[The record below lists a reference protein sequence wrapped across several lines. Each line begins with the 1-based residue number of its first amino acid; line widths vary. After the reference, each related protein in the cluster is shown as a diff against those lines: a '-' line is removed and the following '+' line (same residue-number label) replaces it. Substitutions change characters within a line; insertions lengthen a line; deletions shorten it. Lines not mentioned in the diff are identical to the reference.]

1 MTFFAA
7 AALAAVTWYPAPD
20 WVDRPDPV
28 ASVHARKGGRIR
40 FNGASAPESNNAY
53 IDTSSYTSMMFSMM
67 YLPLISTD
75 SETLEFTPCVAKK
88 WSVSDDWN
96 EYTFVIDERATWS
109 DGRPVSASDVK
120 WTFDAVMDRKS
131 NSGPYKTMLGCFESP
146 EILDSDSERP
156 LKIRFRKKGN
166 TPRNWRDIMHCGTFW
181 ILPRH
186 AFEGKDFNKLDFLG
200 APSGGPY
207 MISKVDDNVETVY
220 SRVKTWWRKDFPSCR
235 HVYNFD
241 EIVLRYYAENENGFF
256 ALMKNMIDVYPV
268 YSARLWV
275 QSANGKAYDR
285 NWLLKRRVTNHEPV
299 GYQGFA
305 MNMRNFPFDDV
316 RVRKAM
322 AKLIDRV
329 MMNRT
334 MMYNEYFM
342 QNSFFSDL
350 YDEEH
355 PCRNELLLFDS
366 EGAAKLLKE
375 AGFSKNPETGI
386 LEKDGRQFVFRFL
399 TREQNNDKFLVH
411 FKTAL
416 ENLGIRMHI
425 ERKDFTSWMKDMDDF
440 NFQMTW
446 SAMGASIFRNPEI
459 MWLSSEADRKTS
471 GNYTGF
477 KSEEV
482 DRLIA
487 EEKSMM
493 TVAERNAAY
502 REIDRL
508 IAAEHPYAFLWNISA
523 KRLIYWNKFGMP
535 DTVLSRYSN
544 EEAVLSYW
552 WFDPDKDEELR
563 EAQKRNAFLPIVPV
577 EVDFDQK
584 FKKAK

>member
-28 ASVHARKGGRIR
+28 ASVHAKKGGRIR

-88 WSVSDDWN
+88 WAVSDDWN

-109 DGRPVSASDVK
+109 DGRPVSALDVK
-120 WTFDAVMDRKS
+120 WTFDAIMDRKS
-131 NSGPYKTMLGCFESP
+131 NSGPYKTMLGGFESP
-146 EILDSDSERP
+146 EILDADTDRP
-156 LKIRFRKKGN
+156 LTVKFRKKGS
-166 TPRNWRDIMHCGTFW
+166 TPRNWRDLMHCGTFW

-200 APSGGPY
+200 APAGGPY
-207 MISKVDDNVETVY
+207 MISKVDENVETVY
-220 SRVKTWWRKDFPSCR
+220 SRVKTWWRKDLPSCR

-241 EIVLRYYAENENGFF
+241 EIVMRYYAENENGFF

-285 NWLLKRRVTNHEPV
+285 NWILKRRVTNHEPV

-322 AKLIDRV
+322 AKLVDRV

-342 QNSFFSDL
+342 QNSFYGDL

-355 PCRNELLLFDS
+355 PCPNELVLFDS
-366 EGAAKLLKE
+366 EGAAELLKE
-375 AGFSKNPETGI
+375 AGFSKNPETGV
-386 LEKDGRQFVFRFL
+386 LEKDGRPFVFKFL

-416 ENLGIRMHI
+416 ENLGIKMHI

-459 MWLSSEADRKTS
+459 FWLSSEADRKTS

-477 KSEEV
+477 RSEEV
-482 DRLIA
+482 DRIIA
-487 EEKSMM
+487 AEKSMM

-508 IAAEHPYAFLWNISA
+508 VSAEHPYAFLWNISA

-535 DTVLSRYSN
+535 DTILSRYSN

-552 WFDPDKDEELR
+552 WFDADKDEELR
-563 EAQKRNAFLPIVPV
+563 DAQKRNAFLPKVPV
-577 EVDFDQK
+577 EVDFDKK

>member
-1 MTFFAA
+1 
-7 AALAAVTWYPAPD
+7 
-20 WVDRPDPV
+20 
-28 ASVHARKGGRIR
+28 
-40 FNGASAPESNNAY
+40 
-53 IDTSSYTSMMFSMM
+53 
-67 YLPLISTD
+67 
-75 SETLEFTPCVAKK
+75 
-88 WSVSDDWN
+88 
-96 EYTFVIDERATWS
+96 
-109 DGRPVSASDVK
+109 
-120 WTFDAVMDRKS
+120 
-131 NSGPYKTMLGCFESP
+131 
-146 EILDSDSERP
+146 
-156 LKIRFRKKGN
+156 
-166 TPRNWRDIMHCGTFW
+166 
-181 ILPRH
+181 
-186 AFEGKDFNKLDFLG
+186 
-200 APSGGPY
+200 
-207 MISKVDDNVETVY
+207 
-220 SRVKTWWRKDFPSCR
+220 
-235 HVYNFD
+235 
-241 EIVLRYYAENENGFF
+241 
-256 ALMKNMIDVYPV
+256 
-268 YSARLWV
+268 V

-285 NWLLKRRVTNHEPV
+285 NWILKRRVTNHEPV

-322 AKLIDRV
+322 AKLVDRV

-342 QNSFFSDL
+342 QNSFYGDL

-355 PCRNELLLFDS
+355 PCPNELVLFDS
-366 EGAAKLLKE
+366 EGAAELLKE
-375 AGFSKNPETGI
+375 AGFSKNPETGV
-386 LEKDGRQFVFRFL
+386 LEKDGRPFVFKFL

-446 SAMGASIFRNPEI
+446 SSMGASIFRNPEI
-459 MWLSSEADRKTS
+459 FWLSSEADRKTS

-477 KSEEV
+477 RSEEV
-482 DRLIA
+482 DRIIA
-487 EEKSMM
+487 AEKSMM

-508 IAAEHPYAFLWNISA
+508 VSAEHPYAFLWNISA

-535 DTVLSRYSN
+535 DTILSRYSN

-552 WFDPDKDEELR
+552 WFDADKDEELR
-563 EAQKRNAFLPIVPV
+563 DAQKRNAFLPKVPV